1 MSHEALGTDYCP
13 NCAIMKEKKHQL
25 EQWEKNLEAREA
37 ELEKEIEFI
46 RKNKI
51 Y

>member
-1 MSHEALGTDYCP
+1 MSHELLGTKYCP
-13 NCAIMKEKKHQL
+13 NCAIMKEKQMQL
-25 EQWEKNLEAREA
+25 ELWEKNLEAPEQ
-37 ELEKEIEFI
+37 ELETEIEFI

>member
-13 NCAIMKEKKHQL
+13 NCAILREKTKQL
-25 EQWEKNLEAREA
+25 EIWEANIEKREA
-37 ELEKEIEFI
+37 ELEAEIEYI

>member
-1 MSHEALGTDYCP
+1 MSHESLGTKYCA
-13 NCAIMKEKKHQL
+13 NCAILKEKLYQL

-37 ELEKEIEFI
+37 EIDAEIEFI
-46 RKNKI
+46 RSRKI

>member
-1 MSHEALGTDYCP
+1 MSHKQLGSKYCP
-13 NCAIMKEKKHQL
+13 NCAIIREKQMQL
-25 EQWEKNLEAREA
+25 ELWEKNLTDREQ
-37 ELEKEIEFI
+37 ELEDEIEFI